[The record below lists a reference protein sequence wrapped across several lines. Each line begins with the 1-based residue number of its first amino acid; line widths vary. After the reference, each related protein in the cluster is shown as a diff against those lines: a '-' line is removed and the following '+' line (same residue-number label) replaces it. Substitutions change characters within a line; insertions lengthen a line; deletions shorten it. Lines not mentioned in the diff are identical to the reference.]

1 MFMHQT
7 AKYVA
12 YIYIEKL
19 TGTQKHF
26 CVNRHSNVILG
37 FSLVSLNLSYIKSDC
52 TVVWIT

>member
-37 FSLVSLNLSYIKSDC
+37 FSLVSLNLSYIKSNC